1 MIRWPPMQPRLC
13 QFVHL
18 TNKVV
23 ENYRKQVGELNP
35 KQRFCR
41 PHSQAIWEYPLNM
54 EREGFEPPNLS
65 ERIYSPLQLTNFA
78 ISPVVTVHNKTVIG
92 LCIDAIEYTINCYKL
107 LNSYNSWNH
116 QVIVI
121 SMPHEGLEPSS
132 IDGVSIILLRTM
144 RQGGVKRM

>member
-1 MIRWPPMQPRLC
+1 
-13 QFVHL
+13 
-18 TNKVV
+18 
-23 ENYRKQVGELNP
+23 
-35 KQRFCR
+35 
-41 PHSQAIWEYPLNM
+41 M

-92 LCIDAIEYTINCYKL
+92 LCIDAIEYTIACYKF
-107 LNSYNSWNH
+107 LNSYNKWNH

-121 SMPHEGLEPSS
+121 SMPHEGIEPSS

-144 RQGGVKRM
+144 RQGG